1 MGGTFTLNFNEET
14 SKFSKVEYS
23 KTPTDFLSHSSYNI
37 PKYAVWTSGAVSCD
51 AKRAGIGLKGSMT
64 IQINNIQLLQ
74 VDSQIVNEYKTFSS
88 KEAFDMT
95 KGNVFSNV
103 VSNDEKNGYLTL
115 SGDAI
120 WTADA
125 VAVTTSIKNQTIT
138 VNYDYP
144 KFTVLTTVKDLQGNA
159 QGGTITGGGVVEIT
173 QKGQQKTLTLTA
185 TAGANYNFVGWK
197 DDESLGPTRTITL
210 KESELTSPNTQKTYT
225 ALFAPKELY
234 VGTKNV
240 TAAYVGNKK
249 AKVYRGTTRIL

>member
-14 SKFSKVEYS
+14 SKFSEVEYS
-23 KTPTDFLSHSSYNI
+23 KTPSDFLSHSSYNI
-37 PKYAVWTSGAVSCD
+37 PKYAVWTSGSVSGE
-51 AKRAGIGLKGSMT
+51 AKRTTAIPKGSMT
-64 IQINNIQLLQ
+64 IQINGIQLLH
-74 VDSQIVNEYKTFSS
+74 VDSQIVNDYATFFQD
-88 KEAFDMT
+88 FDTT
-95 KGNVFSNV
+95 KGNVFSN
-103 VSNDEKNGYLTL
+103 NENGYLTL

-120 WTADA
+120 WT
-125 VAVTTSIKNQTIT
+125 VTATAATPYIKNQKIT

-144 KFTVLTTVKDLQGNA
+144 KFTVLATAKDLKGNA

-185 TAGANYNFVGWK
+185 TAGANYNFVSWE

-210 KESELTSPNTQKTYT
+210 NESELISTNTQKTYT

-234 VGTKNV
+234 VGIKNV

>member
-1 MGGTFTLNFNEET
+1 MGGIFTLNFNEET
-14 SKFSKVEYS
+14 HNLRKVEYS
-23 KTPTDFLSHSSYNI
+23 KTPTDFLSHSSYDI
-37 PKYAVWTSGAVSCD
+37 PKYAIWTSGSVSGE
-51 AKRAGIGLKGSMT
+51 AKRTTAIPKGSMT
-64 IQINNIQLLQ
+64 IQINGIQLLQ
-74 VDSQIVNEYKTFSS
+74 VDSQIVNDYAVFSS
-88 KEAFDMT
+88 GTFDTT
-95 KGNVFSNV
+95 KGNIFSNV
-103 VSNDEKNGYLTL
+103 VSNDDTNGYLTL

-120 WTADA
+120 WTVTADT
-125 VAVTTSIKNQTIT
+125 VAYIKEQEIT

-144 KFTVLTTVKDLQGNA
+144 KFTVLTTAKDLQGNA

-185 TAGANYNFVGWK
+185 TAGANYNFMGWE

-210 KESELTSPNTQKTYT
+210 NESELTSTNTKKTYT

>member
-1 MGGTFTLNFNEET
+1 MGGTFTLNFNEEDHDLH
-14 SKFSKVEYS
+14 KVEYS
-23 KTPTDFLSHSSYNI
+23 KTPSDFLSHSSYNI
-37 PKYAVWTSGAVSCD
+37 PKYAVWTSGSVSGE
-51 AKRAGIGLKGSMT
+51 AKRTTTIPKGSMT
-64 IQINNIQLLQ
+64 IQINGIQLLH
-74 VDSQIVNEYKTFSS
+74 VDSQIVNDYATFSQN
-88 KEAFDMT
+88 FDT
-95 KGNVFSNV
+95 KKGNVFSN
-103 VSNDEKNGYLTL
+103 NENGYLTL

-120 WTADA
+120 WT
-125 VAVTTSIKNQTIT
+125 VTATAATPYIKNQKIT

-144 KFTVLTTVKDLQGNA
+144 KFTVLATAKDLKGNA

-173 QKGQQKTLTLTA
+173 KKGQQKTLTLTA
-185 TAGANYNFVGWK
+185 TAGANYNFVGWE

-210 KESELTSPNTQKTYT
+210 KESELDSANTQKTYT